1 MGKRRDEE
9 EDVEEEANEEEPTE
23 EEEEKA
29 EEEEEAADDGDDGD
43 DEEEDE
49 EEELVDPRN
58 ALVASC
64 SSTTCVDQIQDYND
78 CVERLET
85 PDPNKP
91 ERTCAP
97 WFYDVRTC
105 VDTCV
110 CFQFYS
116 HVLGFTNSILEIKV
130 TFMGKCKLPMF
141 RRQYWGYKCI
151 SVKPQIIQLCR
162 SVRFETFLQKK
173 PVNNMFWWYQDDYVA
188 SPRKKLFLF
197 VAFILCIFFPFTIPV
212 YTMLIETEPCCKFK
226 QFTSLGVQ
234 VIVWTIVIFICTFL
248 LWIPGI
254 IASFVYMKRNMYAV
268 HVYFFI
274 PQ

>member
-9 EDVEEEANEEEPTE
+9 EDVEDVEEEANEEEPTE

-43 DEEEDE
+43 DEDEDE

-64 SSTTCVDQIQDYND
+64 SSTTCVDQIQDYNN

-110 CFQFYS
+110 CF
-116 HVLGFTNSILEIKV
+116 
-130 TFMGKCKLPMF
+130 
-141 RRQYWGYKCI
+141 
-151 SVKPQIIQLCR
+151 
-162 SVRFETFLQKK
+162 
-173 PVNNMFWWYQDDYVA
+173 
-188 SPRKKLFLF
+188 
-197 VAFILCIFFPFTIPV
+197 
-212 YTMLIETEPCCKFK
+212 
-226 QFTSLGVQ
+226 
-234 VIVWTIVIFICTFL
+234 
-248 LWIPGI
+248 
-254 IASFVYMKRNMYAV
+254 
-268 HVYFFI
+268 
-274 PQ
+274 